1 MLTWLTVSLGLNKGP
16 SPRKIIPLKSNTSEV
31 DERETKRQKIQS
43 KGHSLNSP
51 IISLEIDDDG
61 DDSIDSDDYRKC
73 DFPRNDK
80 NGNDNEKSEKR
91 QPISRTIHDRTTS
104 SFASRKIEN
113 RDREIP
119 LKKNEKAEVEC
130 IEIDLSGDSSNDDEA
145 GTKPDLPEIADTS
158 HDSPTHS
165 TKLRSEKIQSS
176 LTKTKKSA
184 CMEDETANSVT
195 QTWELGDVN
204 DDSSVHWSAS
214 SDSLEVMPPAE
225 GTKRC
230 IDDARKDTVRLS
242 FNEYDNNQ
250 YDNNDSIGSD
260 RDLGEVDFSCDNDHW
275 EKEEQHAN
283 RKPTS
288 SLKDDVQVLEVD
300 LDDSDN
306 NSIDDEI
313 LLTTCPFKVKK
324 QLVVETGATK
334 SNTEMKY
341 PAPLSELETPKAYSP
356 ITTSP
361 TLGAYAMKR
370 KVPTP
375 AIPAMSAS
383 LVKEI
388 GGKLYPDL
396 RHNFV
401 VALTSHARRL
411 RHNAYQ
417 RAAFEA
423 ALRAIVVIR

>member
-16 SPRKIIPLKSNTSEV
+16 SPRKIIPLKLNTSEV

-73 DFPRNDK
+73 DFPRNDQ
-80 NGNDNEKSEKR
+80 NDNDIEKSEKR
-91 QPISRTIHDRTTS
+91 QPVSRTIHDRTTS

-113 RDREIP
+113 HDREIP

-130 IEIDLSGDSSNDDEA
+130 IEIDLSDDSSNNDDA
-145 GTKPDLPEIADTS
+145 TGTKPVPVIADTS
-158 HDSPTHS
+158 HDSPTQS
-165 TKLRSEKIQSS
+165 TKLRSEKTQSS

-195 QTWELGDVN
+195 QPWELGDVN
-204 DDSSVHWSAS
+204 DDSSVHSSAS
-214 SDSLEVMPPAE
+214 SDSLEVMPPAK
-225 GTKRC
+225 GKKGC

-242 FNEYDNNQ
+242 FNEYDNN
-250 YDNNDSIGSD
+250 DFGSD
-260 RDLGEVDFSCDNDHW
+260 HNPGELDFSCDNNHW

-288 SLKDDVQVLEVD
+288 SLQDDMQVLEVD
-300 LDDSDN
+300 SDDSDN

-313 LLTTCPFKVKK
+313 LLTTRPFKVKK

-334 SNTEMKY
+334 SNTDLKC
-341 PAPLSELETPKAYSP
+341 PTPLSELATPKAYSP